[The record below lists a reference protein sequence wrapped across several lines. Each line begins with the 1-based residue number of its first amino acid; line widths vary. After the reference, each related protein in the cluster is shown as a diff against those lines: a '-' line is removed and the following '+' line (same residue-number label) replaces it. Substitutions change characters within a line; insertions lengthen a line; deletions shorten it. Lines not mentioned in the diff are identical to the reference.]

1 MSEYIDDRTKHKAR
15 LDKILED
22 DKRPLDFRCGNCGKQ
37 YIKMSTDDEWHIC
50 PGCKR
55 SIKT

>member
-1 MSEYIDDRTKHKAR
+1 MNTLKAK
-15 LDKILED
+15 LDKVLED

-37 YIKMSTDDEWHIC
+37 YIKMSTDDTWYEC